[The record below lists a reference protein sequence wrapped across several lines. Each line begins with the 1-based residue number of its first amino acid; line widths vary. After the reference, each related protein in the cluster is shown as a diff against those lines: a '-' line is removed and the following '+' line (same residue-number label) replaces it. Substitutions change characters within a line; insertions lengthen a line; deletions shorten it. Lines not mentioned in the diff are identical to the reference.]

1 MSFDY
6 QQAEKIFD
14 AAGEYDPFDRA
25 ALLRTLA
32 MVLSEADPLTV
43 AHYAQRVKDAGYGVT
58 KTEFMNAVRGATGGD
73 GEKKHKPTDDEI
85 AERWIATNDG
95 DVAFGLG
102 EWRRYSAGHWPA
114 VQVNRVR
121 REVLEICQS
130 AKFEGMRPT
139 SGRITSIC
147 DLAQVIKF
155 IDDDRWNYN
164 NNAVVLQNGTLDL
177 ETFMLREHSRDDY
190 ATIALPYGYDEEAK
204 ALVFDYVL
212 HSTIPDAADFIQE
225 FAGYCLTTD
234 TSLETALWFYGLPG
248 SGKSTILHGLKTML
262 GDMCGLLGLAA
273 IEKSQFALSSLP
285 GRRLVISTEQPD
297 TYMQASWV
305 LNSIISGEPVRIE
318 EKFKP
323 SYTIT
328 PYTKIAWAMNSLP
341 RVGSPDDGI
350 FRRVKV
356 IKFTQ
361 LTESE
366 RDGTLKERISAE
378 APGILNWAIAGLIRL
393 RERGRFE
400 VPGCVSK
407 VTDDFKSENDKPAL
421 FVADSCVT
429 GDGYSVQSSALYEAY
444 RVWCLNNG
452 HKPAS
457 STFMA
462 REWERLGFR
471 KHRINGKSWWDGV
484 GIQVAGSNL

>member
-6 QQAEKIFD
+6 QQAENILKS
-14 AAGEYDPFDRA
+14 AGEVDVFERP

-32 MVLSEADPLTV
+32 MILAEADPMTV
-43 AHYAQRVKDAGYGVT
+43 AAYAQRVKDSGFGVN
-58 KTEFMNAVRGATGGD
+58 KTEFIQAVRGASDNG

-85 AERWIATNDG
+85 AERWIATNDN

-102 EWRRYSAGHWPA
+102 EWRRYSGGHWPM
-114 VQVNRVR
+114 VQDNVVR

-130 AKFEGMRPT
+130 AKYEGIRPT

-147 DLAQVIKF
+147 ELARVIKF
-155 IDDDRWNYN
+155 VDDARWNSN
-164 NNAVVLQNGTLDL
+164 NNAIVMQNGTMNL
-177 ETFMLREHSRDDY
+177 EDFTLRDHSRADY
-190 ATIALPYGYDEEAK
+190 ATIALPYGYDEDAK
-204 ALVFDYVL
+204 ASVFDYVL

-225 FAGYCLTTD
+225 FSGYCLTTD
-234 TSLETALWFYGLPG
+234 TNLETALWFYGLPG
-248 SGKSTILHGLKTML
+248 SGKSTILHGLKVML

-356 IKFTQ
+356 IKFPQ
-361 LTESE
+361 LPESE
-366 RDGTLKERISAE
+366 RDGTLKDRISAE
-378 APGILNWAIAGLIRL
+378 APGILNWAIEGLVRL
-393 RERGRFE
+393 RERGRFD
-400 VPGCVSK
+400 VPECVSR

-421 FVADSCVT
+421 FVSDSCVT

-462 REWERLGFR
+462 REWERLGFKKR
-471 KHRINGKSWWDGV
+471 RVNGKSWWDGV
-484 GIQVAGSNL
+484 GISVAGSN